1 MRTRLAVSVAL
12 TVIAAV
18 LLLVGGLAL
27 YARAEIVDE
36 DAFAQRAT
44 ATLEGEAVAHAV
56 SRELAAEVSNAGP
69 PALISA
75 RPILESVFEALISTQ
90 PFERVFDEAARQA
103 NRILFTRERTV
114 AVTLEDAVEVLRSAL
129 SSANP
134 KLAEKI
140 PKNLEPELARLEQR
154 DFATAT
160 IRLADDARLL
170 GIVLP
175 LLALV
180 TFAGGVWLAPDR
192 RSAITRTGLAIGA
205 VGLLGVIALTVL
217 KHLVVSGLE
226 GDVLESD
233 EVRAA
238 GDAIWDGFLGDLRTW
253 AIAIGAAGLI
263 LAAASASL
271 LAPVEVADRVARV
284 RGRLTATP
292 GTTPGRVAR
301 GIGAIAVG
309 VFVVASPT
317 LAVQILAVT
326 AGALLLFFGTSE
338 MLSVIQA
345 PDRRSHAAASSRRG
359 LAIAAGVAAA
369 AVIVVVVLVAVI
381 GGDDNAQGPIDPAEI
396 AECNGA
402 AELCDRR
409 LNEVTF
415 PGTHNSMSAADDRG
429 WLFANQRHDI
439 STQLEDGIRVLLI
452 DPHYGVED
460 GNQVRTDLVKE
471 GTDRNRIAKQIGAE
485 GLSAAEDLLG
495 TLGRGSL
502 EGERVPYL
510 CHSVCELG
518 ATSMASALGDIRSF
532 LDDNRF
538 EVVIIFVEPSIEPEE
553 IEAEFRQAGL
563 LPYVATLER
572 YEPLPTLR
580 DMIASNRRL
589 VVFTERDGGDP
600 PWYHEGFSFTQDT
613 EVGAEL
619 DECIGRNGNES
630 SPLLMVNHWVDGFP
644 PPVEAN
650 EKVTTLDAL
659 LERARTC
666 KQELGRV
673 PNLFPVDQYDRGEII
688 AAVEQLN
695 GVGEGGAPG
704 EGGEADG
711 SGGG

>member
-1 MRTRLAVSVAL
+1 VRSRLAASIGL
-12 TVIAAV
+12 TVIGAV
-18 LLLVGGLAL
+18 LLLIGGLAL
-27 YARAEIVDE
+27 YAREEIVDQ
-36 DAFAQRAT
+36 DAFAERAT
-44 ATLEGEAVAHAV
+44 ETLEQEAVAHAV
-56 SRELAAEVSNAGP
+56 SRELAADVSNAGP

-75 RPILESVFEALISTQ
+75 RPILESVFEALIATQ
-90 PFERVFDEAARQA
+90 QFERVFEQAARQA
-103 NRILFTRERTV
+103 NRILFTHERTV
-114 AVTLEDAVEVLRSAL
+114 AVTLEDAVKVLRSAL

-134 KLAEKI
+134 KLAEKV
-140 PKNLEPELARLEQR
+140 PKNLEPELARLEER
-154 DFATAT
+154 GFATAA
-160 IRLADDARLL
+160 IRFADDVRLL
-170 GIVLP
+170 GILLP

-180 TFAGGVWLAPDR
+180 TFAGGAWIAPDR
-192 RSAITRTGLAIGA
+192 RSSITRTGLAIGA
-205 VGLLGVIALTVL
+205 IGLLTVVALTVL
-217 KHLVVSGLE
+217 EHLVVTGLE
-226 GDVLESD
+226 GAVLETD
-233 EVRAA
+233 EVQAA
-238 GDAIWDGFLGDLRTW
+238 GDAIWDGFFGDLRTW
-253 AIAIGAAGLI
+253 AIAVGAAGLI

-284 RGRLTATP
+284 RARLTTTP
-292 GTTPGRVAR
+292 RTTPGRVGR
-301 GIGAIAVG
+301 GIGAIALG

-338 MLSVIQA
+338 LLSVIQA
-345 PDRRSHAAASSRRG
+345 PDRRSRAAASSRRR
-359 LAIAAGVAAA
+359 LVVAAGVAAA
-369 AVIVVVVLVAVI
+369 AAVVVVLVVAI
-381 GGDDNAQGPIDPAEI
+381 GDDEEAGGPIAAEEI

-429 WLFANQRHDI
+429 WLIANQRHDI

-460 GNQVRTDLVKE
+460 GTRVRTDLIKE
-471 GTDRNRIAKQIGAE
+471 GTDRNRIAKAIGEE
-485 GLSAAEDLLG
+485 GLAAAEDLVG
-495 TLGRGSL
+495 KLGRGTL
-502 EGERVPYL
+502 DGERVPYL

-518 ATSMASALGDIRSF
+518 ATKMAAALGDIRSF
-532 LDDNRF
+532 LEDNRF
-538 EVVIIFVEPSIEPEE
+538 EVVIIFIEPSIEPEE
-553 IEAEFRQAGL
+553 IDAEFKQVGL
-563 LPYVATLER
+563 LPYVATLAR

-619 DECIGRNGNES
+619 DECVGRNGNES
-630 SPLLMVNHWVDGFP
+630 SPLMMVNHWVDGFP

-673 PNLFPVDQYDRGEII
+673 PNLFPVDQYDRGDIVE
-688 AAVEQLN
+688 AAEQLN
-695 GVGEGGAPG
+695 GL
-704 EGGEADG
+704 ADG
-711 SGGG
+711 EQEAGE